1 MTVTKAEK
9 SALRWKPILL
19 LTVLGAVCGLV
30 ALGVFQWWWQSLASP
45 HILTGGAYFD
55 PEPGFTGASFMD
67 LFPAEPAPWL
77 YSDWSS
83 DRPWSACSPA
93 SCSCCSAGGIVVVR
107 SKGLRGRAAE
117 A

>member
-9 SALRWKPILL
+9 SELRWKPVLL

-77 YSDWSS
+77 YSGLVLG
-83 DRPWSACSPA
+83 PTVVGLLA
-93 SCSCCSAGGIVVVR
+93 GIVFVVF
-107 SKGLRGRAAE
+107 GGRDRRRQE
-117 A
+117 